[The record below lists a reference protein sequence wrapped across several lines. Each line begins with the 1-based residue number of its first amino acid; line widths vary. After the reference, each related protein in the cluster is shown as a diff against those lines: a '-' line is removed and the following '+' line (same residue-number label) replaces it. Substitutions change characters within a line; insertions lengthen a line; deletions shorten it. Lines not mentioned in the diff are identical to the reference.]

1 MAHAIISDDKQ
12 NKLNIRKHG
21 NFTVIFHQKYV
32 FSRFLAFRV
41 FQEETVSLC
50 SGQVTL
56 LFCHSCEHWF
66 HPWNLYNL
74 NWFVYICL

>member
-1 MAHAIISDDKQ
+1 MITLRLFFIKNMFLADSI
-12 NKLNIRKHG
+12 
-21 NFTVIFHQKYV
+21 
-32 FSRFLAFRV
+32 FLAFRV

-50 SGQVTL
+50 SGHVTL

-74 NWFVYICL
+74 NWSVYICL